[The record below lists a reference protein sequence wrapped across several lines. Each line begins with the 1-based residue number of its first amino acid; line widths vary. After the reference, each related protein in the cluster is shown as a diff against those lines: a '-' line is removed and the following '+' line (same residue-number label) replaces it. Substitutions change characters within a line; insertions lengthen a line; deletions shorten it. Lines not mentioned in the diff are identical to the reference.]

1 MRDMGR
7 AILVCGW
14 SRAKRYSVYMLKKL
28 RDSFVAYVNY
38 SYGGYIM
45 RLGSAKVP
53 ILPATIEIGPAKN
66 TKQSSIECND

>member
-1 MRDMGR
+1 
-7 AILVCGW
+7 
-14 SRAKRYSVYMLKKL
+14 MLKKL